1 MSKENNLKFVAFF
14 KNKEIINEIKCLLI
28 KLVGGDEITFNQFT
42 GVLDKDNRLQFYNRK
57 TLLDQRKRFFKR
69 KEKKRS
75 KKNSKEIRM
84 PLDDLVNFLDSLAR
98 NGKFDMGRFK
108 KTIIYCIE
116 AGIVVGK

>member
-42 GVLDKDNRLQFYNRK
+42 GVLDKDNRLQFHNRK
-57 TLLDQRKRFFKR
+57 TLLDQRKRFFKG
-69 KEKKRS
+69 KENKRS

-84 PLDDLVNFLDSLAR
+84 PLDDFVNFLDSLAR
-98 NGKFDMGRFK
+98 KEVVDLGRFK
-108 KTIIYCIE
+108 KTVIYCIE
-116 AGIVVGK
+116 AGLVVGK